1 MRIKKMIYAF
11 VIRMIWCDREQLLL
25 TNKQKSQI
33 ESLIFKLENM

>member
-11 VIRMIWCDREQLLL
+11 VLRMIWHDREKLWL

-33 ESLIFKLENM
+33 ESLIFKMANM